1 MPSLTSTIS
10 SFPTS
15 TILSPRPDTQPPLPI
30 PTPPPPP
37 TTPSRLEHQST
48 HIAAGPMG
56 TAIVLLFV
64 DAILRYRPPIP
75 LPSRDTSLN
84 YQHSS
89 RWALGTS
96 YCRPVADIRP
106 PTLTPSS
113 ESRQEHQ
120 PPHIAAGPWEQPL
133 SCSSPTPASFR
144 PIRPTRHHDTGFKHD
159 RASAGPWELHAS
171 ACRRP
176 TQHPI
181 DQKRTPNP
189 TTPSLPQPLLPTS
202 KLTA

>member
-96 YCRPVADIRP
+96 YCRPVADARP
-106 PTLTPSS
+106 PIPD
-113 ESRQEHQ
+113 
-120 PPHIAAGPWEQPL
+120 
-133 SCSSPTPASFR
+133 
-144 PIRPTRHHDTGFKHD
+144 PIRPRPRPSRHDTGLSTNN
-159 RASAGPWELHAS
+159 ASAGPWELHAS
-171 ACRRP
+171 ACRQLP
-176 TQHPI
+176 QHPI
-181 DQKRTPNP
+181 DQKRTPNS

-202 KLTA
+202 KLAA

>member
-89 RWALGTS
+89 RWASGTS
-96 YCRPVADIRP
+96 YCRPVADTSP
-106 PTLTPSS
+106 PTPD
-113 ESRQEHQ
+113 
-120 PPHIAAGPWEQPL
+120 
-133 SCSSPTPASFR
+133 
-144 PIRPTRHHDTGFKHD
+144 PIRPQPRPSRHDTGLKYQPRISRALGTACVRLSTTPPAPD
-159 RASAGPWELHAS
+159 RSEANPELNNPISAAASA
-171 ACRRP
+171 
-176 TQHPI
+176 
-181 DQKRTPNP
+181 PN
-189 TTPSLPQPLLPTS
+189 
-202 KLTA
+202 